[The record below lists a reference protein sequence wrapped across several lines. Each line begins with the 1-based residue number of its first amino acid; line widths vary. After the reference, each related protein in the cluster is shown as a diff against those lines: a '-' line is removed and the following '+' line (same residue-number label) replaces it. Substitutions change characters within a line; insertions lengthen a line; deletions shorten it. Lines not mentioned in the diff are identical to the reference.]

1 MEPAVWGFVG
11 VVVGGIIT
19 AVVTIGGE
27 LLRGWQESRL
37 DFGRRGPSSVICDT
51 PRGYVLSIGLVCASL
66 VGLVGCGS
74 STATTPPSAAAAPPA
89 VTPSAATPRPNP
101 VVGGV
106 CTPTPIKFDP
116 KAIDLT
122 GAWAS
127 DDTDINYVRQL
138 GTVVWWNGMS
148 SRNDP
153 PELLGRR
160 WNSVGRGE
168 IKDDLTI
175 AADWVDVPRGKDA
188 GHGTVVFKIGADSA
202 GNLQI
207 TKTSETGTGR
217 GDTVWTRCTPGFPP
231 G

>member
-1 MEPAVWGFVG
+1 L
-11 VVVGGIIT
+11 IINT
-19 AVVTIGGE
+19 
-27 LLRGWQESRL
+27 
-37 DFGRRGPSSVICDT
+37 RRSFL
-51 PRGYVLSIGLVCASL
+51 LSIALVCASL

-74 STATTPPSAAAAPPA
+74 SASTTTPSAAAAPSA
-89 VTPSAATPRPNP
+89 VVAPSTATTTSAPTSSAAAASPSK
-101 VVGGV
+101 VVGAV

-122 GAWAS
+122 GAWAG
-127 DDTDINYVRQL
+127 DDGGVYYVRQR

-148 SRNDP
+148 SRDDP
-153 PELLGRR
+153 PVGLGRE
-160 WNSVGRGE
+160 WNNVGRGE
-168 IKDDLTI
+168 IKDLTI
-175 AADWVDVPRGKDA
+175 ASDWVDVPRGGIA
-188 GHGTVVFKIGADSA
+188 GYGTVNFKIGPDSA